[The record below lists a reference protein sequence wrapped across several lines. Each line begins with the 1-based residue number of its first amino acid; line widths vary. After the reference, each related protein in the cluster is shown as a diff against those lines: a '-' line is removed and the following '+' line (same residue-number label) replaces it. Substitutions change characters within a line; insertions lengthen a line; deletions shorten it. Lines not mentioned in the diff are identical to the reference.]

1 VQIDQ
6 GLQASDVAAPEEGEL
21 YALMHRPETMNDA
34 MEPIFAVR
42 TATGYRLMCAAD
54 GSAAPDVGGI
64 VGGEHLDR
72 DAAGH
77 SDDDLRHVLFCA
89 GGRGPSN
96 CGGGAPIREEEEG
109 GLGAGAGGGGTGRT
123 GAWRGGASRPGS
135 SDQPHGG
142 AWHCGR
148 GTGW

>member
-1 VQIDQ
+1 
-6 GLQASDVAAPEEGEL
+6 
-21 YALMHRPETMNDA
+21 

-77 SDDDLRHVLFCA
+77 SDDDLKNELGTYYFVPENEDLAAAAA
-89 GGRGPSN
+89 GLLSEGEEEAEASAPAPAA
-96 CGGGAPIREEEEG
+96 GAPAEPAP
-109 GLGAGAGGGGTGRT
+109 GAAEPAG
-123 GAWRGGASRPGS
+123 
-135 SDQPHGG
+135 
-142 AWHCGR
+142 
-148 GTGW
+148 

>member
-1 VQIDQ
+1 
-6 GLQASDVAAPEEGEL
+6 
-21 YALMHRPETMNDA
+21 MHKPETVRDA

-77 SDDDLRHVLFCA
+77 SDDDLKNELGTYYFVPENEDLAAAAA
-89 GGRGPSN
+89 GLLSEGEEEAEASAPAPAA
-96 CGGGAPIREEEEG
+96 GAPAEPAP
-109 GLGAGAGGGGTGRT
+109 GAAEPAG
-123 GAWRGGASRPGS
+123 
-135 SDQPHGG
+135 
-142 AWHCGR
+142 
-148 GTGW
+148 